1 MKSVIVIL
9 ALGLLL
15 SSPISVKAQEV
26 KQSDQPHFSEKDNT
40 TAVKS
45 KLVKVKETQPIKDVE
60 KLNKKEGLY
69 HIIVLT
75 KDQKKESIWVE
86 LEPGEQ
92 KYVTIKLD
100 NSHKKSVSIRLEDER
115 KPNPIRVSPHD
126 RLSQLMLQPI
136 SF

>member
-9 ALGLLL
+9 SLGLLL

-26 KQSDQPHFSEKDNT
+26 KQSDQPHFSKEDNA

-45 KLVKVKETQPIKDVE
+45 KLVKVKETQPMNNVE